1 MNDILL
7 NKVPPQN
14 IEAEESLLSALFI
27 KGNCFDLAEGLKP
40 KHFYKSAHGKIFNSM
55 LSLHK
60 KHEPIDLVT
69 VAQELIEKEEL
80 ESVGGAAYLSTISEA
95 SPMALNIVSYAKII
109 KDLSKARELIA
120 IASGIVEKGF
130 SVSDIEE
137 YISESQKR
145 VLEIQTT
152 SSKDKIYNMESL
164 MHEAVDRIE
173 KAQASDT
180 EQGFKFGMPMLDT
193 FTNITGSKL
202 FLIAGRPAMGKTALA
217 LSIALYLANRGIKVG
232 FLSIE
237 MDKDD
242 LSDRLLSIESN
253 INSLC
258 FYSKDTLG
266 DESIRKLYTSA
277 ENLSVL
283 PIYVDD
289 SDCNI
294 QDVER
299 KCRKFKKIGCE
310 IIFID
315 QLSKIRGERGK
326 SKFEQYTENCS
337 AIALL
342 KKELRIPI
350 GLLCQIGR
358 GVESTNDKV
367 PTMSDLKQTGML
379 EEDADLIYLIFRPGY
394 YDDNIDASRSDIILA
409 KNRQG
414 ATGTEQQVT
423 FNKKRGMFNLI

>member
-1 MNDILL
+1 MNNILL
-7 NKVPPQN
+7 DKVPPQN
-14 IEAEESLLSALFI
+14 IDAEESVLSALLI
-27 KGNCFDLAEGLKP
+27 KNQFDIIESLRPED
-40 KHFYKSAHGKIFNSM
+40 FYKGPNKKIFEAM
-55 LSLHK
+55 LSLVRK
-60 KHEPIDLVT
+60 QCPVDLVT
-69 VAQELIEKEEL
+69 VANELIEMDAL
-80 ESVGGAAYLSTISEA
+80 EAVGGAGYLSMISESA
-95 SPMALNIVSYAKII
+95 PIAVNIESYAKII
-109 KDLSKARELIA
+109 QDLAKARELIM
-120 IASGIVEKGF
+120 IASDIVEKGF

-137 YISESQKR
+137 YISESQKK

-152 SSKDKIYNMESL
+152 SSKDKIHDMESL
-164 MHEAVDRIE
+164 MLESLERIST
-173 KAQASDT
+173 AQTCDIN
-180 EQGFKFGMPMLDT
+180 QGFNFGMPLLDT
-193 FTNITGSKL
+193 FTNISGSKL

-217 LSIALYLANRGIKVG
+217 LSIAMYLANRGTKVG

-242 LSDRLLSIESN
+242 LADRLLSIESN

-258 FYSKDTLG
+258 FYSKGTLEG
-266 DESIRKLYTSA
+266 DSMQRIRSSA

-299 KCRKFKKIGCE
+299 KCRKFKKMGCE

-326 SKFEQYTENCS
+326 SKFEQYTDNCS

-358 GVESTNDKV
+358 GVEATNDKV

-394 YDDNIDASRSDIILA
+394 YDDNIDASRADIILA

-414 ATGTEQQVT
+414 ATGTEQQVAFT
-423 FNKKRGMFNLI
+423 KKRGMFELI